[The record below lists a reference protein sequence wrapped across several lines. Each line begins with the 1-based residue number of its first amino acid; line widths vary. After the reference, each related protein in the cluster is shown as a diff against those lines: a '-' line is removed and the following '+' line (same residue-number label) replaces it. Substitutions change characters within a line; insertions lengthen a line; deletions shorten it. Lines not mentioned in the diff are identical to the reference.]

1 MNGTKF
7 DYDKPRM
14 ELLPFEAL
22 YEIAKVLTYGAKK
35 YAPNDWKKVKNGKE
49 RYIGAML
56 RHLTEMQKG
65 NKIDEESGLPHA
77 AHLASN
83 ALFILY
89 FEMKGKRKYV
99 DSRKDTK
106 NTANSPNDR
115 RDIH

>member
-1 MNGTKF
+1 MNGIKF

-22 YEIAKVLTYGAKK
+22 YEIAKVLTYGAEK
-35 YAPNDWKKVKNGKE
+35 YAPNNWKKVKNGKE
-49 RYIGAML
+49 RYVGALL

-65 NKIDEESGLPHA
+65 NKIDEESGLSHA
-77 AHLASN
+77 AHLACN

-89 FEMKGKRKYV
+89 FEMKGNRKYV

-106 NTANSPNDR
+106 NTGNSPNDR
-115 RDIH
+115 RDLP